1 MTKITK
7 QTIFKLNL
15 YKRSLESKTSDAQLL
30 TKKMEIM
37 LTRIDRRASQRGP
50 DFM

>member
-15 YKRSLESKTSDAQLL
+15 ERSLESKTSDAQLL